1 MEVKF
6 KKLTVT
12 DENGKIR
19 NIQNYK
25 HNEYEDP
32 IWFKKVDGD
41 GNVLV
46 EMYYTYEYDSRG
58 RRTLMKIEDTVNNR
72 ITVMSYE
79 Y

>member
-12 DENGKIR
+12 DENGNLR
-19 NIQNYK
+19 NTQEYK

-46 EMYYTYEYDSRG
+46 EMIYTYEYDSRG

-72 ITVMSYE
+72 TTVMKYE